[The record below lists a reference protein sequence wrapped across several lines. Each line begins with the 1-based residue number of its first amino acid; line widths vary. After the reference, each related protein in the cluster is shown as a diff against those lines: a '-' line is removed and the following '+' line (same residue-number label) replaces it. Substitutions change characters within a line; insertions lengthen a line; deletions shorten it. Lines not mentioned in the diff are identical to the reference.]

1 MMKKGKK
8 ILCIMVLAA
17 LAASGCG
24 SSGEK
29 KNNEDVFR
37 VGVPHLMTTY
47 DHTKGF
53 DGWSTTRIGVGETV
67 VKFDADGK
75 LVPWLA
81 DFDGNVFTV
90 KDVKFSDGSR
100 VTAKDVCDSLT
111 DSCEKNIRARN
122 VMKHSSWKVLA
133 ENKFE
138 YTGEKSILT
147 DPMFCI
153 AKGNLYTGGKVISY
167 TPQKAVVERNGRT
180 YEYVAI
186 SDSTTRGMSMETG
199 EVDAVFDVNPMY
211 YKDRVHAEV
220 GGARTIM
227 GRLNMGPGR
236 PLSDPQLRKI
246 LAECI
251 DLASM
256 EKALH
261 GYVLCNPNYSRYT
274 KSNRVYNLVKV
285 DKPVTLELLFFDS
298 RPEFKIIAEATQMQ
312 AKAAGIDIK
321 LKNVHV
327 NALRDMEMGG
337 DFDIVLSSTT
347 NIQSGTVENYYRLYF
362 DSNSPENTTK
372 YNNPAFDAA
381 TSLQEM
387 QDILDKDYA
396 VIVYG
401 NPLHNRVS
409 KKKLVPLNPLDF
421 YYDVD
426 EVK

>member
-1 MMKKGKK
+1 M
-8 ILCIMVLAA
+8 
-17 LAASGCG
+17 
-24 SSGEK
+24 
-29 KNNEDVFR
+29 
-37 VGVPHLMTTY
+37 
-47 DHTKGF
+47 
-53 DGWSTTRIGVGETV
+53 
-67 VKFDADGK
+67 
-75 LVPWLA
+75 
-81 DFDGNVFTV
+81 
-90 KDVKFSDGSR
+90 
-100 VTAKDVCDSLT
+100 
-111 DSCEKNIRARN
+111 
-122 VMKHSSWKVLA
+122 LA

-147 DPMFCI
+147 DPLFCI

-211 YKDRVHAEV
+211 YKNRVHAEV

-227 GRLNMGPGR
+227 GRLNMRSGR
-236 PLSDPQLRKI
+236 PLRDPKLRKI
-246 LAECI
+246 LVECI

-261 GYVLCNPNYSRYT
+261 GYVICNPNYSRYT
-274 KSNRVYNLVKV
+274 KSNRAYKLAKV

-327 NALRDMEMGG
+327 NALRDMELGG

>member
-1 MMKKGKK
+1 MKCKK
-8 ILCIMVLAA
+8 LLCALVLTA
-17 LAASGCG
+17 LAMGGCG
-24 SSGEK
+24 GEK
-29 KNNEDVFR
+29 KQANEVFK
-37 VGVPHLMTTY
+37 VGVPHLMATC

-67 VKFDADGK
+67 VKFDADGE

-81 DFDGNVFTV
+81 DFKDNVFTV
-90 KDVKFSDGSR
+90 KKDVTFSDGSK
-100 VTAKDVCDSLT
+100 VTAKDIVDSLT
-111 DSCEKNIRARN
+111 NSCEKNIRAKD
-122 VMKHSSWKVLA
+122 VMKKSGWKVLN
-133 ENKFE
+133 ETQFE

-147 DPMFCI
+147 DPLFCI
-153 AKGNLYTGGKVISY
+153 SKGGLYTGGKVISY
-167 TPQKAVVERNGRT
+167 SAQKAVVERNGRK

-186 SDSTTRGMSMETG
+186 GDSTTRGLAIGTG
-199 EVDAVFDVNPMY
+199 EVDVVFDVRSEF
-211 YKDRVHAEV
+211 YKNREHEEV

-227 GRLNMGPGR
+227 GRLNMRPGR
-236 PLSDPQLRKI
+236 PLSDPKLRKI

-251 DLASM
+251 DLKAM
-256 EKALH
+256 EHPLND
-261 GYVLCNPNYSRYT
+261 YVICNPNYSRYT
-274 KSNRVYNLVKV
+274 KSNRVYNPVKA
-285 DKPVTLELLFFDS
+285 DKPVTLELAFYES

-327 NALRDMEMGG
+327 NALRDVELSG

-362 DSNSPENTTK
+362 DSRSSENTTK
-372 YNNPAFDAA
+372 YNNPAFDNAK
-381 TSLQEM
+381 TLQEM
-387 QDILDKDYA
+387 QDIIDKDYA

-409 KKKLVPLNPLDF
+409 KKKLARLNPLDF

>member
-1 MMKKGKK
+1 MLKKGKK
-8 ILCIMVLAA
+8 ILCIMALAVLAVG
-17 LAASGCG
+17 GC
-24 SSGEK
+24 SGEK
-29 KNNEDVFR
+29 KETDAVFR
-37 VGVPHLMTTY
+37 VGVPHLMATY

-53 DGWSTTRIGVGETV
+53 DGWSTTRIGVGQTV
-67 VKFDADGK
+67 VRFDAEGK

-90 KDVKFSDGSR
+90 KDVKFSDGSK
-100 VTAKDVCDSLT
+100 VTAKDICDSLT
-111 DSCEKNIRARN
+111 NSCEKNVRARD
-122 VMKHSSWKVLA
+122 VMKQSRWKVLA
-133 ENKFE
+133 DNKFE
-138 YTGEKSILT
+138 YIGEKSILT
-147 DPMFCI
+147 DPLFCI

-167 TPQKAVVERNGRT
+167 DARKAVVERNGRK
-180 YEYVAI
+180 YEYIAI
-186 SDSTTRGMSMETG
+186 GDSTTRGMSIETG
-199 EVDAVFDVNPMY
+199 EVDAVFDVNPLY
-211 YKDRVHAEV
+211 YKNREHEEV

-227 GRLNMGPGR
+227 GRLNMRPGR
-236 PLSDPQLRKI
+236 PLSDPKLRKT

-256 EKALH
+256 EKALR

-274 KSNRVYNLVKV
+274 KSNRAYKPGKA
-285 DKPVTLELLFFDS
+285 DKPATLELLFYDS

-327 NALRDMEMGG
+327 NALRDMELSG

-362 DSNSPENTTK
+362 DSASPENTTK
-372 YNNPAFDAA
+372 YSNPAFDAA
-381 TSLQEM
+381 KSLQEM
-387 QDILDKDYA
+387 QDVIDKDYA

-409 KKKLVPLNPLDF
+409 KKKLAKLNPLDF